1 MCGIAGVVHFGNGD
15 TAPPS
20 AELIKQMAVTLRHRG
35 PDEFGM
41 YRDRHAGLG
50 HARLSLIDLKSGQQ
64 PLCNETED
72 LWIAYNGE
80 IFNYIE
86 LRELLETAGHC
97 FRTHSDTEVIVH
109 AFEEWGEDCFSRFNG
124 QWAIALWDT
133 KKRQLVLSR
142 DRMGIRPLYV
152 HGSAGRIHFASEV
165 KALFADPS
173 VPRELDPRGLAQ
185 TFSYWGPVAPTTV
198 FRGIEELLP
207 ASVRTYAAD
216 GSCREHVFWTPSFPE
231 TPREDACPLSLEEAT
246 EGLREKLDRASR
258 LRAMRADVPVGSYL
272 SGGLDSSVTAWMGRQ
287 AKAGEFRTFSL
298 RFQDAEFD
306 ETSFQRQM
314 AERLDSRHEEIE
326 VARRDIAAVFPDVVR
341 HTERPVPR
349 TAPAPMYLLSKLV
362 RGAGIKSV
370 LTGEGADEVLAGY
383 DIFREAKIRRF
394 WAKEPDSTR
403 RPLLFD
409 RLYPYL
415 ARAPQQTRGMA
426 QAFWK
431 QGLER
436 AAEPGFSHDPRWR
449 TTASVQRFF
458 SGHTAAA
465 LEATP
470 AADVL
475 DSLPAGFERW
485 IPLGQDQMLEI
496 MTLFGPYLIS
506 SQGDRMLMANS
517 VEGRFPFLDI
527 DVMEFCNA
535 LPPSYKLRVLDEK
548 HILKRVARE
557 IVPADILTRKKQ
569 PYRAPDAISFVS
581 DDAPGYVGEMLSESA
596 VTAAGI
602 FNPRKVQGLYA
613 KLRKRAAASGDVVFS
628 NADNM
633 AFVGILSTQLLVD
646 AFIATPASIDV
657 RNITFTTCVDRV
669 QETL

>member
-1 MCGIAGVVHFGNGD
+1 MCGIAGIVNFGD
-15 TAPPS
+15 TGDPAPS
-20 AELIKQMAVTLRHRG
+20 IDSIQRMVATLRHRG

-41 YRDRHAGLG
+41 YRDHHVGLG
-50 HARLSLIDLKSGQQ
+50 HARLSLIDLESGQQ

-80 IFNYIE
+80 IFNYVE
-86 LRELLETAGHC
+86 LRATLEGFGHR

-109 AFEEWGEDCFSRFNG
+109 AFEEWDEACFERFNG
-124 QWAIALWDT
+124 QWAVALWDA
-133 KKRQLVLSR
+133 KRRQLVLSR
-142 DRMGIRPLYV
+142 DRMGIRPLYLYRD
-152 HGSAGRIHFASEV
+152 AGRLCFASEV
-165 KALFADPS
+165 KALFADSS
-173 VPRELDPRGLAQ
+173 VSRELDLCGLAQ

-198 FRGIEELLP
+198 FKGVEELLP
-207 ASVRTYAAD
+207 ASVRVYASD
-216 GSCREHVFWTPSFPE
+216 GTHRERIFWSPTFPE

-246 EGLREKLDRASR
+246 EGLRERLDHASR
-258 LRAMRADVPVGSYL
+258 LRALRSDVPVGSYL

-287 AKAGEFRTFSL
+287 AKSGEFRTFSL

-306 ETSFQRQM
+306 ETRFQRQM
-314 AERLDSRHEEIE
+314 AERLDSHHEEVE
-326 VARRDIAAVFPDVVR
+326 VARADIADVFPDVIR
-341 HTERPVPR
+341 HTERPVLR

-362 RGAGIKSV
+362 RRSGIKSV

-394 WAKEPDSTR
+394 WAREPDSER

-431 QGLER
+431 QGLEL
-436 AAEPGFSHDPRWR
+436 ANQPGFSHGPRWR

-458 SGHTAAA
+458 SNDTTSA
-465 LEATP
+465 LAATP
-470 AADVL
+470 PADVL
-475 DSLPAGFERW
+475 GMLPREFEKW

-496 MTLFGPYLIS
+496 LTLFGPYLIS

-548 HILKRVARE
+548 HILKRVARD
-557 IVPADILTRKKQ
+557 IVPPDILTRKKQ

-581 DDAPGYVGEMLSESA
+581 PDAPAYVGDALSESA
-596 VTAAGI
+596 VASAGI

-613 KLRKRAAASGDVVFS
+613 KLRKRAAASGEVVFS

-633 AFVGILSTQLLVD
+633 AFVGILSTQLLAD
-646 AFIATPASIDV
+646 AFITTPTANTNDA
-657 RNITFTTCVDRV
+657 ITFTTCIDRG
-669 QETL
+669 

>member
-1 MCGIAGVVHFGNGD
+1 
-15 TAPPS
+15 
-20 AELIKQMAVTLRHRG
+20 MAATLHHRG
-35 PDEFGM
+35 PDEFGV
-41 YRDRHAGLG
+41 YRDRYAGLG
-50 HARLSLIDLKSGQQ
+50 HARLSLIDLASGQQ

-86 LRELLETAGHC
+86 LRTQLEGSGHH

-109 AFEEWGEDCFSRFNG
+109 AFEEWGEACFERFNG
-124 QWAIALWDT
+124 QWAIALWDA
-133 KKRQLVLSR
+133 KRRQLVLSR
-142 DRMGIRPLYV
+142 DRMGIRPLYI
-152 HGSAGRIHFASEV
+152 HAAPGRLLFGSEV

-198 FRGIEELLP
+198 FKGVEELLP

-216 GSCREHVFWTPSFPE
+216 GSYREHVFWTPTFPE
-231 TPREDACPLSLEEAT
+231 TPSEAACPLSLDEAT
-246 EGLREKLDRASR
+246 EGLRERLDNASR
-258 LRAMRADVPVGSYL
+258 LRAMRSDVPVGSYL

-287 AKAGEFRTFSL
+287 AKTGEFRTFSL
-298 RFQDAEFD
+298 RFEDAEFD
-306 ETSFQRQM
+306 ETRFQRQM
-314 AERLDSRHEEIE
+314 SERLDSRHEEIE
-326 VARRDIAAVFPDVVR
+326 VARSDIAAVFPEVVR

-362 RGAGIKSV
+362 RQAGIKSV

-394 WAKEPDSTR
+394 WAREPDSTC

-436 AAEPGFSHDPRWR
+436 AAQPGFSHDPRWR

-458 SGHTAAA
+458 NRGVAAG

-470 AADVL
+470 PASVL
-475 DSLPAGFERW
+475 DSLPGGFDKW
-485 IPLGQDQMLEI
+485 ISLGQDQMLEI

-517 VEGRFPFLDI
+517 VEGRFPFLDVE
-527 DVMEFCNA
+527 VMEFCNA

-557 IVPADILTRKKQ
+557 IVPPDILTRKKQ

-581 DDAPGYVGEMLSESA
+581 DDAPDYVGDVLSESA
-596 VTAAGI
+596 VTAAGV
-602 FNPRKVQGLYA
+602 FDPRKVQGLYA
-613 KLRKRAAASGDVVFS
+613 KLRKRAAASGDIVFS

-646 AFIATPASIDV
+646 SFISQPSAIDTSQIEFATCI
-657 RNITFTTCVDRV
+657 DRV
-669 QETL
+669 G